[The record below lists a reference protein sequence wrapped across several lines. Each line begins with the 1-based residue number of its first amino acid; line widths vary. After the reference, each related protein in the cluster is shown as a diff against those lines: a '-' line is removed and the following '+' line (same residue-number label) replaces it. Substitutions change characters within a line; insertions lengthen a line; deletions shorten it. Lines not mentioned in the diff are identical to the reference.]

1 MMIETTLENKP
12 EKTGMERR
20 QLLPLWIK
28 IFLWFFLILGCFV
41 PLGLI
46 ASLFYVPFQLSVYG
60 MTTTNPF
67 SLSGLLIMLIMLY
80 KGYTAFALWTGKK
93 NAVLLAQIDAI
104 SGMLVCVIVMVMG
117 PGIMLRLELIVLIPY
132 LIKMTKIKSEWL
144 S

>member
-1 MMIETTLENKP
+1 MIETTLENKP

-46 ASLFYVPFQLSVYG
+46 ASLFFFFFQLSVYG